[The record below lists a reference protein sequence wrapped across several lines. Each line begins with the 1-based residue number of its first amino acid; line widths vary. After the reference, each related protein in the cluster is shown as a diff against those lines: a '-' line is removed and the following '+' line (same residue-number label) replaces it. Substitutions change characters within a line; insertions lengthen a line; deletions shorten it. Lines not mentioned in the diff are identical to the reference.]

1 MMKELDYIKL
11 LYIILANQV
20 RPIYLIYNKVNKVLF
35 GYKEPRCSE
44 AIYNFIFDSMY
55 FNIIYT

>member
-1 MMKELDYIKL
+1 MMKELAYIKL
-11 LYIILANQV
+11 LYIILANRV
-20 RPIYLIYNKVNKVLF
+20 RPIYLVVNKELF
-35 GYKEPRCSE
+35 GYKGTRCSE